1 MSQGFDNSSATADK
15 GAKSKTRECCEALR
29 CRKLEPRGS
38 LEEIELKRNR
48 ADKNKPQQV
57 AVLIKVDDRRVCWYT
72 RGNKLA
78 IAKESDNDILIFN
91 L

>member
-1 MSQGFDNSSATADK
+1 M
-15 GAKSKTRECCEALR
+15 
-29 CRKLEPRGS
+29 
-38 LEEIELKRNR
+38 EEIELKRNR

-57 AVLIKVDDRRVCWYT
+57 AALIKVDGRRVCWNT

>member
-15 GAKSKTRECCEALR
+15 GAKSKTRECCVALR
-29 CRKLEPRGS
+29 CRKLESRGS

-48 ADKNKPQQV
+48 ADKNKKQV
-57 AVLIKVDDRRVCWYT
+57 AAAINVDGERVCWNK

-78 IAKESDNDILIFN
+78 IATKRDYNILVFD